1 MEKIYCSYC
10 KDIVEF
16 NLVYVQEVFNV
27 KGEDIEIKSTLAKC
41 KECNHEIFSEEIDE
55 SNLELVYTEY
65 RKKHKR
71 LFPSQ
76 IKEIREKYGLS
87 QRALCRLL
95 EWGEITINRY
105 ETGGLQDSVH
115 DEVLQ
120 FISEPENMVK
130 IYEHKGSR
138 LAPHIREELR
148 EKIEMLIGK
157 EIKPKFNISLEKYLI
172 SKKQINEYTGYREF
186 DLEKAKNMILYILSY
201 QETFR
206 TKINKLLWYMDFSNF
221 KKYSTSIS
229 GNTYSHFPYGPVPDD
244 YELIIGVMLTEGII
258 KKDEIIR
265 HGEVREILKPSISW
279 DPNIFSQDEIEIMDF
294 ILSKFKKYSC
304 GKLSEYSHKEK
315 PYVDT
320 VEGEQISYHLSEELS
335 LPIE

>member
-1 MEKIYCSYC
+1 MEKIYCPCC
-10 KDIVEF
+10 KNIVEVS
-16 NLVYVQEVFNV
+16 LVHAQEVFNV

-55 SNLELVYTEY
+55 SNLELVYGEY

-130 IYEHKGSR
+130 IYEQNGNL
-138 LAPHIREELR
+138 LAPHIREELKER
-148 EKIEMLIGK
+148 IKMLIGK
-157 EIKPKFNISLEKYLI
+157 K
-172 SKKQINEYTGYREF
+172 
-186 DLEKAKNMILYILSY
+186 
-201 QETFR
+201 
-206 TKINKLLWYMDFSNF
+206 
-221 KKYSTSIS
+221 
-229 GNTYSHFPYGPVPDD
+229 
-244 YELIIGVMLTEGII
+244 
-258 KKDEIIR
+258 
-265 HGEVREILKPSISW
+265 
-279 DPNIFSQDEIEIMDF
+279 
-294 ILSKFKKYSC
+294 
-304 GKLSEYSHKEK
+304 
-315 PYVDT
+315 
-320 VEGEQISYHLSEELS
+320 
-335 LPIE
+335 